1 MNATPLLSILIPA
14 YNAEKTIQ
22 SCLDSII
29 VQESSDYEIIV
40 IDDGSMDKTHS
51 QLLRYKDMDQVTI
64 IRQENKGVSL
74 TRQALIET
82 ARGKYVMFCDADDS
96 LEPTAIQHVRDV
108 ITVNDCSETNKV
120 DLYVFG
126 YNLVRNKGKK
136 RVANRKSKHGI
147 YSKDEY
153 AKDHVRGFDDLYYS
167 VLWNKCYRR
176 ELFFEPKEL
185 IFETLIEDVTFNVDY
200 MRRCK
205 RVCLSDAIIYNYN
218 QIGESL
224 TRSKRADTGADILR
238 ALNAFS
244 VFYDKALEAYPEYE
258 MYIGRYIC
266 LKMFQLKKRARNIQ
280 DREVEEKIQEVLG
293 KHKKRIGFQYNV
305 AMLEMSVSELK
316 TIVKKMLACI
326 K

>member
-1 MNATPLLSILIPA
+1 MNSTPLLSILIPA

-29 VQESSDYEIIV
+29 AQESSDCEIIV
-40 IDDGSMDKTHS
+40 INDGSTDKTHS

-74 TRQALIET
+74 TRQALIEN
-82 ARGKYVMFCDADDS
+82 ARGNYVMFCDADDS
-96 LEPTAIQHVRDV
+96 LEPTAIQYVRDV
-108 ITVNDCSETNKV
+108 LTVNDSSQTNKV

-126 YNLVRNKGKK
+126 YNLVRAEGIKSVTG
-136 RVANRKSKHGI
+136 RKQKPGI

-153 AKDHVRGFDDLYYS
+153 AKEHVRGFDDLYYS
-167 VLWNKCYRR
+167 ALWNKCYRR

-200 MRRCK
+200 INRCK
-205 RVCLSDAIIYNYN
+205 NICLSDAIIYDYN

-224 TRSKRADTGADILR
+224 TRSKRADTGSDILR
-238 ALNAFS
+238 ALNAFL
-244 VFYDKALEAYPEYE
+244 VLYDKALEAYPKYE
-258 MYIGRYIC
+258 LYIGRYIC
-266 LKMFQLKKRARNIQ
+266 IKLLQLKKRASKIN
-280 DREVEEKIQEVLG
+280 DRKVEEKVQEVLE
-293 KHKKRIGFQYNV
+293 KLREQIGLQYDV
-305 AMLEMSVSELK
+305 AMLKMSVFELK
-316 TIVKKMLACI
+316 TIVKKMLAHI